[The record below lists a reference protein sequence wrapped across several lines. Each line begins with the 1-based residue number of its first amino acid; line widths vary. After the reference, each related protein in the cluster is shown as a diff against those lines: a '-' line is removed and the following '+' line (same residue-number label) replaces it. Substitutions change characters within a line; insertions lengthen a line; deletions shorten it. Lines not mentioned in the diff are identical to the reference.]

1 MNNKK
6 EIRTKIKLQPLY
18 NLDANWTKICNTMF
32 KYIPNPSDFKVY
44 CYLCYRYNLKYQYA
58 FPSLTTIAND
68 TCLSIKT
75 VQKSVKW
82 LEERDYI
89 VKYKRKESEWMNN
102 CYYVRYVVEEN
113 QEQIQE
119 EIVERL
125 EEIVREELNMEL
137 GKPIELYVDKDG
149 NPIQD

>member
-1 MNNKK
+1 MAKK
-6 EIRTKIKLQPLY
+6 EIKRKIKRMSY
-18 NLDANWTKICNTMF
+18 KALDGNFTQIANTMF
-32 KYIPNPSDFKVY
+32 KYIPNGNIFKVY
-44 CYLCYRYNLKYQYA
+44 CYLCYRYNIKYQYA

-68 TCLSIKT
+68 TCLSRKT
-75 VQKSVKW
+75 VQNAVKW
-82 LEERDYI
+82 LEERNYI

-125 EEIVREELNMEL
+125 EEIVKEEVNMEL